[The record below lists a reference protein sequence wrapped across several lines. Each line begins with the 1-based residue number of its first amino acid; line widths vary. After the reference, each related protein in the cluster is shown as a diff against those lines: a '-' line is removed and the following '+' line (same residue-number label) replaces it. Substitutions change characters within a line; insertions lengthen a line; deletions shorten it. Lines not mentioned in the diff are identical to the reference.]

1 MSGVILYGDP
11 HGDWRPLL
19 RACADEHPDGVVILG
34 DCDLLLPLR
43 QQLRE
48 LFDAGV
54 PVHWIPGNHDADSV
68 EQYDRLWGDHPAGN
82 LHASWRQV
90 GGLIVAG
97 LGGVFKGRIWYPRFE
112 AAEPAYL
119 SSRDYVRQLPR
130 AGHGNR
136 PGQVSERWRN
146 GLPLAARDAV
156 FPADVQALGKLR
168 ADVLVTHEAPSCH
181 RLGFVGIDQAAAN
194 CRARLVV
201 HGHHHES
208 CQGILPTGTPVR
220 GLARAEVFRLQYR
233 EMADGHFHEGN
244 VP

>member
-1 MSGVILYGDP
+1 MIFYGDP
-11 HGDWRPLL
+11 HGEWGPLRVACRDERPD
-19 RACADEHPDGVVILG
+19 AVVILG
-34 DCDLLLPLR
+34 DCDLQLPLR

-54 PVHWIPGNHDADSV
+54 TVHWIPGNHDADSE
-68 EQYDRLWGDHPAGN
+68 EQYDRLWGDHPEGN
-82 LHASWRQV
+82 LHASWRQI

-97 LGGVFKGRIWYPRFE
+97 LGEVFKGRIWYPRFE
-112 AAEPAYL
+112 ATEPAYA
-119 SSRDYVRQLPR
+119 SSRDYIRRLPR
-130 AGHGNR
+130 ADHGSR
-136 PGQVSERWRN
+136 SGRVPERWRN
-146 GLPLAARDAV
+146 RLPLAARDAI

-208 CQGILPTGTPVR
+208 CQGTLPTGTSVR
-220 GLARAEVFRLQYR
+220 GLARAEVFRIRPR
-233 EMADGHFHEGN
+233 ELAFGHFHEEDI
-244 VP
+244 P